1 MTTRVEAPAGDSQVA
16 RFFKY
21 HLPVILYAALI
32 LVVSSVP
39 NLKTPLVRMPGGDKA
54 VHFLE
59 YGILALLTFRSV
71 RHWRAGMT
79 LRQTAFSAMVLV
91 AIFPVIDEFLQSF
104 IPGRSP
110 EIYDLVAD
118 ICGAW
123 SFLGGMVWY
132 YRRSFP
138 SKW

>member
-1 MTTRVEAPAGDSQVA
+1 MTAQASPSAGDSQVA

-39 NLKTPLVRMPGGDKA
+39 NLKTPLVRVPGGDKV

-71 RHWRAGMT
+71 RHWKAGMT
-79 LRQTAFSAMVLV
+79 LKQTALSAMVLV
-91 AIFPVIDEFLQSF
+91 AIFPAIDEFLQSF

-118 ICGAW
+118 ICGGW
-123 SFLGGMVWY
+123 SFLGVMSWVQK
-132 YRRSFP
+132 RAFP
-138 SKW
+138 KR

>member
-1 MTTRVEAPAGDSQVA
+1 MKSGATDPSGDSQVA

-21 HLPVILYAALI
+21 HLPVIVYAAMI
-32 LVVSSVP
+32 LVVSSIP

-71 RHWRAGMT
+71 RHWKSGMT
-79 LRQTAFSAMVLV
+79 LKQTALSAMALV
-91 AIFPVIDEFLQSF
+91 AIFPIIDESVQSF

-110 EIYDLVAD
+110 EIYDFWAD
-118 ICGAW
+118 ICGGW
-123 SFLGGMVWY
+123 SFLGIISWLS
-132 YRRSFP
+132 RKSFP
-138 SKW
+138 SK

>member
-1 MTTRVEAPAGDSQVA
+1 MTAQAKLPAGDSQVA

-39 NLKTPLVRMPGGDKA
+39 NLKTPLVRVPGGDKA
-54 VHFLE
+54 IHFLE
-59 YGILALLTFRSV
+59 YGILALLTLRSV
-71 RHWRAGMT
+71 RHWKAGMT
-79 LRQTAFSAMVLV
+79 LKQTAVFAMVLV
-91 AIFPVIDEFLQSF
+91 TVFPVIDEFLQSF

-110 EIYDLVAD
+110 EIYDFVAD

-123 SFLGGMVWY
+123 SFFGVAAWLQ
-132 YRRSFP
+132 RRAFP
-138 SKW
+138 TR